1 MSKETHIVQTMAAN
15 QDPQP
20 QTYPM
25 RVVTRMTGLSAE
37 RLRAWET
44 RHGAIEPLRTQG
56 GSRRYTEGDVERLRL
71 LRRATEAGHRIGD
84 LANLEIDALRER
96 VGPRDDSGEGRFD
109 EMIFAVDALDA
120 GLLRSLLEER
130 ARHLD
135 PVSFAF
141 EEALPLAA
149 EIGRR
154 WVEGL
159 TSVSAEHRATNVLRS
174 MLIESVEAGPVDALG
189 PRILFASPEGE
200 RHDLGVLAA
209 AIAARAFGAQS
220 IFIGADVP
228 VPELVKEAET
238 SRSEA
243 LALGFVVLPKDEV
256 ESVLRDVRRALP
268 EDIALWIG
276 GQGIMG
282 CPPIPGV
289 DRIENAQRLEGFV
302 LEARRSE
309 DRGGS

>member
-1 MSKETHIVQTMAAN
+1 
-15 QDPQP
+15 
-20 QTYPM
+20 
-25 RVVTRMTGLSAE
+25 
-37 RLRAWET
+37 
-44 RHGAIEPLRTQG
+44 
-56 GSRRYTEGDVERLRL
+56 
-71 LRRATEAGHRIGD
+71 
-84 LANLEIDALRER
+84 
-96 VGPRDDSGEGRFD
+96 
-109 EMIFAVDALDA
+109 
-120 GLLRSLLEER
+120 
-130 ARHLD
+130 
-135 PVSFAF
+135 
-141 EEALPLAA
+141 
-149 EIGRR
+149 
-154 WVEGL
+154 
-159 TSVSAEHRATNVLRS
+159 
-174 MLIESVEAGPVDALG
+174 MLIESVEAGPVDVLG

-256 ESVLRDVRRALP
+256 KSVLRDVRRALP
-268 EDIALWIG
+268 EDIALWVG